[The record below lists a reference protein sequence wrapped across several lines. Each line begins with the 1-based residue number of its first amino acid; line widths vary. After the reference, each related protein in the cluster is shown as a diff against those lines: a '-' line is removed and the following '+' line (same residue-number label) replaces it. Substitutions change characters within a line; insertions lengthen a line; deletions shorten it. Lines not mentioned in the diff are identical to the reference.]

1 MTEDLRNAIDE
12 HRRLVQRILA
22 GGIPEGKDFDACRA
36 VLARFSHQLSAA
48 AGDLQQSAAS
58 APVGL
63 LDVPSSTT
71 PRPSGRSHHISKQLS
86 GLATKAGEISG
97 LQTDCGDEE
106 AFAALFMLLLGALA
120 DPFFG
125 IDETQQVVPIL
136 KALARDDI
144 GVRELL

>member
-1 MTEDLRNAIDE
+1 MEEAMTEDLRNAIDE

-22 GGIPEGKDFDACRA
+22 GGIPKGKDFDACRA
-36 VLARFSHQLSAA
+36 
-48 AGDLQQSAAS
+48 
-58 APVGL
+58 
-63 LDVPSSTT
+63 
-71 PRPSGRSHHISKQLS
+71 
-86 GLATKAGEISG
+86 E

-106 AFAALFMLLLGALA
+106 AFAALFTLLLGALA